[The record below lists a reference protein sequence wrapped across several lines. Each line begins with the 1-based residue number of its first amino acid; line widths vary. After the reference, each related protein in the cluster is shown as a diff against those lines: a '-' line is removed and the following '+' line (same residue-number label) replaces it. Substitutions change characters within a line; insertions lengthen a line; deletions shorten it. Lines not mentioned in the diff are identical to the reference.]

1 MDVSRGIR
9 NATAVLVT
17 ALLVVLVFFKP
28 FAKQFMKKGEN
39 R

>member
-9 NATAVLVT
+9 IGTAVLVA
-17 ALLVVLVFFKP
+17 ALLVFFKP